1 MAETMS
7 ARIQVS
13 EGLPAPRE
21 KAFHVVIDALCGAI
35 PSIIYAVAMP
45 LVASSAAT
53 MQVVGLMAIAGVFV
67 ACLLS
72 VANKA
77 STTFQTYRTP
87 VVAGVVAACVM
98 SIVFIAPAR
107 DAAFAVVNCT
117 LSHANEEFNAY
128 FGLLANGQTVATS
141 HAFAVFAGVLAGVLS
156 WAFSRVRTSSA
167 VLLAVVLYGALS
179 MRLDMGMAAVGS
191 SFAIT
196 AWLIQCRFSQLRY
209 SKLTTTYFV
218 VLIMLIFVLNFA
230 IMAAA
235 SILYKP
241 APQISHA
248 SQSIENA
255 LDRARFGS
263 DSLPQGNLAKASAMN
278 VGSEDC
284 LAVHFDDAPS
294 GDMLL
299 RGFTGATFE
308 NGAWM
313 ALPERAFEGNWHG
326 MVPWLADS
334 GLQPSFQRAAFD
346 DARAAA
352 GEGDT
357 PTKTMRVAVHDASM
371 RYVYAPASAR
381 ALNRSDV
388 QANLD
393 GTILS
398 GMVGKDAYTVEY
410 DDVAPS
416 EVLADAAF
424 LSGDET
430 DYASAEAVFSVF
442 SKEHYL
448 DISADDAEAVR
459 AYIFNED
466 TWDETAGESTYAVVS
481 RVRTMLSTVASYDE
495 NPIDVPR
502 GTSFA
507 WWFFSNA
514 REGNSAYFAT
524 IATMAFREQGIP
536 ARYVEGYRV
545 GTAERDAARDNNGD
559 VLLGAKQAHAWCEI
573 YVRGI
578 GWTPIEVTP
587 GFYTQNSQP
596 DNVVEV
602 GEAYSSGVHDNVAS
616 DTAVAGALDEE
627 QGSTR
632 QPGFSPLILGVSV
645 AGACVLI
652 VVLLAAVLFGQRQ
665 ARLIYRRRRC
675 ASENQSVCV
684 PALYSYMAQV
694 MAVGCPEFDK
704 NRPLDC
710 SQRFEAAFSSIDLL
724 EYHRVIGLYQAYTFG
739 GRDLRPNEL
748 RTIRRFNERLRG
760 ALPKPENA
768 FEAMVRYFWNVL

>member
-430 DYASAEAVFSVF
+430 DYASAEAVFSAF

-587 GFYTQNSQP
+587 GFYNQNSQP

-632 QPGFSPLILGVSV
+632 QPGFSPLVLGVSV

-760 ALPKPENA
+760 ALLKPENA

>member
-1 MAETMS
+1 MAEMTS

-21 KAFHVVIDALCGAI
+21 KTSHVVIDALCGAI
-35 PSIIYAVAMP
+35 PSMLYAVAIP
-45 LVASSAAT
+45 LVAASAST
-53 MQVVGLMAIAGVFV
+53 MQVVGLMAIVGIFV
-67 ACLLS
+67 ACLLGMAS
-72 VANKA
+72 RA
-77 STTFQTYRTP
+77 STAFRAYRMP
-87 VVAGVVAACVM
+87 VIVCVVAACVVG
-98 SIVFIAPAR
+98 IVFIAPAR
-107 DAAFAVVNCT
+107 EAAFAVVNCT
-117 LSHANEEFNAY
+117 LSHVNEEFNAY
-128 FGLLANGQTVATS
+128 FGLLANGQTVAAS
-141 HAFAVFAGVLAGVLS
+141 SVFAVLAGVLAGVLS

-167 VLLAVVLYGALS
+167 VLLAVVLYGAFS

-196 AWLIQCRFSQLRY
+196 AWLLQARFSQLRY

-313 ALPERAFEGNWHG
+313 ALPESAFEGNWHG

-430 DYASAEAVFSVF
+430 DYASAEAVFSAF

-587 GFYTQNSQP
+587 GFYNQTIQP

-602 GEAYSSGVHDNVAS
+602 GEAYSSGAHDNVAS

-632 QPGFSPLILGVSV
+632 QPGFSPLVLGVSV

-768 FEAMVRYFWNVL
+768 FEAMVRYFGNVL

>member
-1 MAETMS
+1 MAETVN
-7 ARIQVS
+7 ARIHVS
-13 EGLPAPRE
+13 EDLPSPRE
-21 KAFHVVIDALCGAI
+21 KAPYVLIDALCGAI
-35 PSIIYAVAMP
+35 PSMLYAVAIP
-45 LVASSAAT
+45 LVAASASAV
-53 MQVVGLMAIAGVFV
+53 QVVELMAIVGVFV

-72 VANKA
+72 VANGA
-77 STTFQTYRTP
+77 SASFRAYRVP
-87 VVAGVVAACVM
+87 VLACVIAVCLAG
-98 SIVFIAPAR
+98 IVFIAPAR
-107 DAAFAVVNCT
+107 EGAFAVVNCT
-117 LSHANEEFNAY
+117 LSHVNEEFDAY
-128 FGLLANGQTVATS
+128 FGLIANGQTVATS
-141 HAFAVFAGVLAGVLS
+141 TVFAVLTGVLVGVLS
-156 WAFSRVRTSSA
+156 WTFSRVRTSGV
-167 VLLAVVLYGALS
+167 VLLAVVLYGAFS
-179 MRLDMGMAAVGS
+179 MRLSMGMAALGS
-191 SFAIT
+191 SLAIT
-196 AWLIQCRFSQLRY
+196 AWLLQCRFSQLRY
-209 SKLTTTYFV
+209 SKLTTSYFV
-218 VLIMLIFVLNFA
+218 GLIVLVLVSNFVV
-230 IMAAA
+230 MAAVSA
-235 SILYKP
+235 LYKP
-241 APQISHA
+241 VSQISHV
-248 SQSIENA
+248 SQSIE
-255 LDRARFGS
+255 RAADGVRFGS
-263 DSLPQGNLAKASAMN
+263 DSLPLGNLAKAATMN
-278 VGSEDC
+278 TGSDDC
-284 LAVHFDDAPS
+284 LAIHFDGVPS

-313 ALPERAFEGNWHG
+313 ALPESAFEGNWHG

-357 PTKTMRVAVHDASM
+357 PTKTMRVAVHDAST

-430 DYASAEAVFSVF
+430 GYASAEAVFSAF

-524 IATMAFREQGIP
+524 VATMAFREQGIP

-545 GTAERDAARDNNGD
+545 GTAERDTASDNDGD

-578 GWTPIEVTP
+578 GWTPIEVAP
-587 GFYTQNSQP
+587 GFYNQTIQP

-602 GEAYSSGVHDNVAS
+602 GEAYSSGAHENVAS

-632 QPGFSPLILGVSV
+632 QPGFSPLVLGVSV
-645 AGACVLI
+645 AGVCVL
-652 VVLLAAVLFGQRQ
+652 VVVGLAIVLFGQRQ
-665 ARLIYRRRRC
+665 VRRIYRRRRC
-675 ASENQSVCV
+675 SSEKQSVCV
-684 PALYSYMAQV
+684 PALYGYMAQV
-694 MAVGCPEFDK
+694 MAVGCSEFDK

-710 SQRFEAAFSSIDLL
+710 SQRFEAAFSGIDLL

-760 ALPKPENA
+760 ALPKPENVL
-768 FEAMVRYFWNVL
+768 EAMVRYFGNVL

>member
-1 MAETMS
+1 
-7 ARIQVS
+7 
-13 EGLPAPRE
+13 
-21 KAFHVVIDALCGAI
+21 
-35 PSIIYAVAMP
+35 
-45 LVASSAAT
+45 
-53 MQVVGLMAIAGVFV
+53 
-67 ACLLS
+67 
-72 VANKA
+72 
-77 STTFQTYRTP
+77 
-87 VVAGVVAACVM
+87 
-98 SIVFIAPAR
+98 
-107 DAAFAVVNCT
+107 
-117 LSHANEEFNAY
+117 
-128 FGLLANGQTVATS
+128 
-141 HAFAVFAGVLAGVLS
+141 
-156 WAFSRVRTSSA
+156 
-167 VLLAVVLYGALS
+167 
-179 MRLDMGMAAVGS
+179 
-191 SFAIT
+191 
-196 AWLIQCRFSQLRY
+196 
-209 SKLTTTYFV
+209 
-218 VLIMLIFVLNFA
+218 MLIFVSNFA
-230 IMAAA
+230 IMATVSA
-235 SILYKP
+235 LYKP
-241 APQISHA
+241 VPQISNA
-248 SQSIENA
+248 SQSIENTV
-255 LDRARFGS
+255 DRVRFGS
-263 DSLPQGNLAKASAMN
+263 DSLPQGNLAKASTMN
-278 VGSEDC
+278 TGSDDC

-313 ALPERAFEGNWHG
+313 ALPESAFEGNWHG

-393 GTILS
+393 GPILS

-430 DYASAEAVFSVF
+430 DYASAEAVFSAF

-587 GFYTQNSQP
+587 GFYNQTIQP

-602 GEAYSSGVHDNVAS
+602 GEAYSSGAHDNVAS

-632 QPGFSPLILGVSV
+632 QPGFSPLVLGVSV

-684 PALYSYMAQV
+684 PALSSAV
-694 MAVGCPEFDK
+694 MP
-704 NRPLDC
+704 
-710 SQRFEAAFSSIDLL
+710 
-724 EYHRVIGLYQAYTFG
+724 
-739 GRDLRPNEL
+739 
-748 RTIRRFNERLRG
+748 
-760 ALPKPENA
+760 
-768 FEAMVRYFWNVL
+768 

>member
-21 KAFHVVIDALCGAI
+21 KTSHVVIDALCGAI

-430 DYASAEAVFSVF
+430 DYASAEAVFSAF

-587 GFYTQNSQP
+587 GFYNQNSQP

-632 QPGFSPLILGVSV
+632 QPGFSPLVLGVSV

-760 ALPKPENA
+760 ALLKPENA

>member
-1 MAETMS
+1 MAEMTS

-21 KAFHVVIDALCGAI
+21 KASHIFIDALCGAI
-35 PSIIYAVAMP
+35 PSMLYAVAIP
-45 LVASSAAT
+45 LVAASAST
-53 MQVVGLMAIAGVFV
+53 MQVVGLMAIVGIFV
-67 ACLLS
+67 ACLLG
-72 VANKA
+72 VASRA
-77 STTFQTYRTP
+77 STAFRAYRMP
-87 VVAGVVAACVM
+87 VIVCVVAACVVG
-98 SIVFIAPAR
+98 IVFIAPAR
-107 DAAFAVVNCT
+107 EAAFAVVNCT
-117 LSHANEEFNAY
+117 LSHVNEEFNAY
-128 FGLLANGQTVATS
+128 FGLLANGQTVAAS
-141 HAFAVFAGVLAGVLS
+141 SVFAVLAGVLVGVLS

-167 VLLAVVLYGALS
+167 VLLAVVLYGAFS
-179 MRLDMGMAAVGS
+179 MRLNMGMATIGS

-196 AWLIQCRFSQLRY
+196 AWLLQARFSQLRY
-209 SKLTTTYFV
+209 SKLTIPYFV
-218 VLIMLIFVLNFA
+218 GLIAIILVSNFV
-230 IMAAA
+230 IMATVSA
-235 SILYKP
+235 LYKP
-241 APQISHA
+241 VPQISNA
-248 SQSIENA
+248 SQSIENTV
-255 LDRARFGS
+255 DRVRFGS
-263 DSLPQGNLAKASAMN
+263 DSLPQGNLTKASTMN
-278 VGSEDC
+278 TGSDDC
-284 LAVHFDDAPS
+284 LAIHFDGVPS

-308 NGAWM
+308 NGAWTT
-313 ALPERAFEGNWHG
+313 LPERAFEGDWHG
-326 MVPWLADS
+326 MVSWLAAN

-346 DARAAA
+346 DARSGV

-357 PTKTMRVAVHDASM
+357 PTKTMRVTAHDACT

-381 ALNRSDV
+381 SLDCGDV

-398 GMVGKDAYTVEY
+398 SMVGKASYVVEY

-416 EVLADAAF
+416 EVLADASF
-424 LSGDET
+424 LSSGET
-430 DYASAEAVFSVF
+430 NYARAEAVFSTF

-459 AYIFNED
+459 TYIFNEE

-495 NPIDVPR
+495 DPIDAPR

-507 WWFFSNA
+507 QWFFSNA

-559 VLLGAKQAHAWCEI
+559 VQLGANQAHAWCEI
-573 YVRGI
+573 YIQGI

-587 GFYTQNSQP
+587 GFYNQTIQP

-602 GEAYSSGVHDNVAS
+602 GEAYSSGAHDNVAS

-684 PALYSYMAQV
+684 PALYGCMAQV

-768 FEAMVRYFWNVL
+768 FEAMVRYFGNVL

>member
-21 KAFHVVIDALCGAI
+21 KTSHVVIDALCGAI

-53 MQVVGLMAIAGVFV
+53 MQVVGLMAIAGIFV

-107 DAAFAVVNCT
+107 DAAFAVVNCA

-167 VLLAVVLYGALS
+167 VLLAVVLYGAFS
-179 MRLDMGMAAVGS
+179 MRLNMGMAAVGS

-230 IMAAA
+230 IMATVSA
-235 SILYKP
+235 LYKP
-241 APQISHA
+241 VPQISHA

-263 DSLPQGNLAKASAMN
+263 DSLPQGNLAKASTMN
-278 VGSEDC
+278 AGSEDC

-313 ALPERAFEGNWHG
+313 ALPESAFEGNWHG
-326 MVPWLADS
+326 MVQWLADS

-430 DYASAEAVFSVF
+430 DYASAEAVFSAF

-587 GFYTQNSQP
+587 GFYNQTIQP

-602 GEAYSSGVHDNVAS
+602 GEAYSSGAHDNVAS

-632 QPGFSPLILGVSV
+632 QPGFSPLVLGVSV

-684 PALYSYMAQV
+684 PALYGYMAQV

-768 FEAMVRYFWNVL
+768 FEAMVRYFGNVL

>member
-1 MAETMS
+1 MAETTS

-21 KAFHVVIDALCGAI
+21 KTSHIVIDALCGAI
-35 PSIIYAVAMP
+35 PSMLYAVAMP
-45 LVASSAAT
+45 LVAASAST
-53 MQVVGLMAIAGVFV
+53 VQVVELMAIAAVFV

-72 VANKA
+72 VTNRA
-77 STTFQTYRTP
+77 STVFQAYRVP
-87 VVAGVVAACVM
+87 VLACVIAACILG
-98 SIVFIAPAR
+98 IVFIPSAR
-107 DAAFAVVNCT
+107 EAAFAVVNCT

-141 HAFAVFAGVLAGVLS
+141 SMFAVLAGVLVGVAS

-167 VLLAVVLYGALS
+167 VLLAVVLYGAAS
-179 MRLDMGMAAVGS
+179 MRLNMGMATVGS
-191 SFAIT
+191 FLVIT

-209 SKLTTTYFV
+209 SKLTTSYFV

-241 APQISHA
+241 VPQISHA
-248 SQSIENA
+248 SQSIESA

-263 DSLPQGNLAKASAMN
+263 DSLPQGNLAKASTMN
-278 VGSEDC
+278 IGSEDC
-284 LAVHFDDAPS
+284 LAVHFDGVPS

-308 NGAWM
+308 DGEWK
-313 ALPERAFEGNWHG
+313 ALPESAFEGNWHG

-352 GEGDT
+352 SEGGVS
-357 PTKTMRVAVHDASM
+357 TKTMRVAVHDAST

-381 ALNRSDV
+381 SLNRGDV

-398 GMVGKDAYTVEY
+398 GMVGKGAYVVEY
-410 DDVAPS
+410 DDVASS

-424 LSGDET
+424 LSEDET
-430 DYASAEAVFSVF
+430 GYARAEAVFSAF

-459 AYIFNED
+459 TYIFNEE
-466 TWDETAGESTYAVVS
+466 TWDETASDSTYAVVS

-495 NPIDVPR
+495 DPIDAPR

-524 IATMAFREQGIP
+524 VATMAFREQGIP

-545 GTAERDAARDNNGD
+545 GTEERDTARDSNGD
-559 VLLGAKQAHAWCEI
+559 VLLGAKQAHAWCEVYI
-573 YVRGI
+573 QGI

-587 GFYTQNSQP
+587 GFYNQAIQP
-596 DNVVEV
+596 DNVVDV
-602 GEAYSSGVHDNVAS
+602 GEAYSSGAHDNVAS
-616 DTAVAGALDEE
+616 DTAVAGDVGEGHGE
-627 QGSTR
+627 NF
-632 QPGFSPLILGVSV
+632 QPRFSPLVLGVSF
-645 AGACVLI
+645 ACTCTFI
-652 VVLLAAVLFGQRQ
+652 VVLLVAVLFAQRQ
-665 ARLIYRRRRC
+665 ARRIYRDRRC
-675 ASENQSVCV
+675 SSEKQSVCV
-684 PALYSYMAQV
+684 PALYGFMAQV

-710 SQRFEAAFSSIDLL
+710 VQRFETSFSGIDSL
-724 EYHRVIGLYQAYTFG
+724 EYQRVIGLYQTYTFG

-748 RTIRRFNERLRG
+748 RTLRRFDERLHG
-760 ALPKPENA
+760 ALPKSKNA
-768 FEAMVRYFWNVL
+768 LDAMVRYFGNVL

>member
-21 KAFHVVIDALCGAI
+21 KTSHVVIDALCGAI

-313 ALPERAFEGNWHG
+313 ALPESAFEGNWHG

-430 DYASAEAVFSVF
+430 DYASAEAVFSAF

-495 NPIDVPR
+495 DPIDAPR
-502 GTSFA
+502 DTSFA
-507 WWFFSNA
+507 QWFFSNA

-587 GFYTQNSQP
+587 GFYNQTIQP

-602 GEAYSSGVHDNVAS
+602 GEAYSSGAHDNVAS

-632 QPGFSPLILGVSV
+632 QPGFSPLVLGVSV

-684 PALYSYMAQV
+684 PALYGYMAQV

-710 SQRFEAAFSSIDLL
+710 SQRFEAAFSGIDLL

-760 ALPKPENA
+760 ALPKPENVL
-768 FEAMVRYFWNVL
+768 EAMVRYFGNVL